1 MRGLT
6 ISYGANCV
14 GCSAGL
20 MFVLFALGV
29 MSLIWMLVVAALVF
43 VEKVPRVGASLVVP
57 IAVLLV
63 GLGLWIAL
71 DAASVPGLTS
81 PT

>member
-1 MRGLT
+1 
-6 ISYGANCV
+6 
-14 GCSAGL
+14 
-20 MFVLFALGV
+20 
-29 MSLIWMLVVAALVF
+29 MSAALVF
-43 VEKVPRVGASLVVP
+43 VEKVPRVGASLVAP

-71 DAASVPGLTS
+71 DAPAVPVLTS